1 MPFFDHFKHF
11 MNLLDVVLVQHLC
24 IYKLINDRAVQGLVK
39 IYRNRIQEDQPNY
52 FTNKYLITMKKILL
66 SAVFA
71 SCFIT
76 ANAQELQA
84 FNFNDL
90 TVGNVATDIAGTAA
104 GQGQLYLV
112 SSNGTAPTTS
122 TNANVSN
129 AQIVNT
135 GGTNLKTLKIDGPDG
150 DKGGRFLF
158 KKDALPTAWTARTA
172 GNNTIEIEFEINPGG
187 ATTSVNDFGIH
198 VYNADATK
206 ILIGAEVKASTKVLS
221 IVGYSTPTGQPV
233 GNYNYTFGT
242 QADPL
247 KLPADQW
254 SKITI
259 SFNKTT
265 GEMKIKAPGLP
276 AAGNTVPGSAAG
288 VDPDEVDV
296 VCFAGSRTGAI
307 NTASAAMNFDN
318 ITVKAVGGTTG
329 TEGFANNSFSVYPN
343 PSNDV
348 LNIENTA
355 NALMQDISITDMN
368 GRVVKTAK
376 LNGESSVKLNIS
388 DLTTGIYMMTI
399 VSDKGSVAKKIIKN

>member
-1 MPFFDHFKHF
+1 
-11 MNLLDVVLVQHLC
+11 
-24 IYKLINDRAVQGLVK
+24 
-39 IYRNRIQEDQPNY
+39 
-52 FTNKYLITMKKILL
+52 MKKILL

-90 TVGNVATDIAGTAA
+90 TVGNVTTDIAGTAA
-104 GQGQLYLV
+104 GQGGLYLI
-112 SSNGTAPTTS
+112 SANGTAPTTS

-129 AQIVNT
+129 AQIVST
-135 GGTNLKTLKIDGPDG
+135 GGTNLKTLKIDGTDG

-158 KKDALPTAWTARTA
+158 KKDALPASWTARTT

-206 ILIGAEVKASTKVLS
+206 ILIGAEVKASTKVLTL
-221 IVGYSTPTGQPV
+221 VGYSTPTGQPV

-242 QADPL
+242 QADPF

-265 GEMKIKAPGLP
+265 GDMKIKALGLP
-276 AAGNTVPGSAAG
+276 AEGNTIPGSAAG
-288 VDPDEVDV
+288 VDPDEIYV
-296 VCFAGSRTGAI
+296 VSFAGSRTGAI
-307 NTASAAMNFDN
+307 NTASASMHFDN
-318 ITVKAVGGTTG
+318 ITAKAVGGTAG
-329 TEGFANNSFSVYPN
+329 REDFAANSFSVYPN
-343 PSNDV
+343 PSSDV
-348 LNIENTA
+348 LNIDNTVD
-355 NALMQDISITDMN
+355 ALLQDISITDMN
-368 GRVVKTAK
+368 GRVVKTIK
-376 LNGESSVKLNIS
+376 LSGQSSAKLNIS
-388 DLTTGIYMMTI
+388 DLTTGVYMMNI
-399 VSDKGSVAKKIIKN
+399 ISDKGNVTKKIVKN